1 MSTPTENISQNS
13 GSEYVASDWPS
24 RADYDAW
31 LLDAD
36 LSDTASQ
43 AFVDQHVDAG
53 VNVAN
58 SMTLDGPVG
67 DPYAPVAF
75 IGTYKL
81 KDIKSFHARIDHGEL
96 LPVRS
101 QSVLD

>member
-1 MSTPTENISQNS
+1 MSTPTNNVSQNS
-13 GSEYVASDWPS
+13 GSEYIASEWSS

-43 AFVDQHVDAG
+43 AFVDRHVEAG

-58 SMTLDGPVG
+58 PTELDGPVG
-67 DPYAPVAF
+67 DPYAPVAV

-81 KDIKSFHARIDHGEL
+81 EDIKTFFARMDHGES
-96 LPVRS
+96 LPVRC